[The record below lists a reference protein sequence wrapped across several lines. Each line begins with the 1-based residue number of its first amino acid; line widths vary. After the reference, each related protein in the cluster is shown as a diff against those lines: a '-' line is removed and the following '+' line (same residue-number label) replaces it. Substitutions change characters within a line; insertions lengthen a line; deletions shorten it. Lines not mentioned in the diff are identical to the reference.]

1 MLTIFLNTDSIPLH
15 SSSSIPVIDK
25 SELSNL
31 ADGNPTLGSTIPTS
45 SMVENSSNIGAAAV
59 GFITAALTG
68 SIASAAAAATGTV
81 VRSAL
86 TICTSN
92 PFTCFGIAVA
102 FLAILLVP
110 AALDTLFETTAGIKL
125 TAAWNLNSG
134 VFLPSGSPA
143 SFTQHLLSTIETIA
157 QSRKSRYA
165 KESIEH
171 QTRIDAL
178 EKAYSDKVREGG
190 SEGDFVYVDDSLDN
204 FKEFLNRFSGPEIS
218 PENLEKILDIIIFGS
233 SI

>member
-1 MLTIFLNTDSIPLH
+1 MFGDFLNTDNIPLH

-25 SELSNL
+25 PELSNL
-31 ADGNPTLGSTIPTS
+31 SDGNPALGSTIPTS
-45 SMVENSSNIGAAAV
+45 SMVENSSNIGAAA
-59 GFITAALTG
+59 
-68 SIASAAAAATGTV
+68 TGTV
-81 VRSAL
+81 VRSTL

-143 SFTQHLLSTIETIA
+143 SFTQQLISTIETIA

-165 KESIEH
+165 KESTEH
-171 QTRIDAL
+171 QTRIAAL
-178 EKAYSDKVREGG
+178 EKAYSDKVRGG
-190 SEGDFVYVDDSLDN
+190 GDESDFVYVDDSLDS

-218 PENLEKILDIIIFGS
+218 PENVEKIVDIMIFGS

>member
-45 SMVENSSNIGAAAV
+45 SMVENISNIGAAAV

-110 AALDTLFETTAGIKL
+110 AALDTLFETAAGIKL
-125 TAAWNLNSG
+125 TAAWNLNSV
-134 VFLPSGSPA
+134 VFLPKWVA
-143 SFTQHLLSTIETIA
+143 RRVLRNT
-157 QSRKSRYA
+157 
-165 KESIEH
+165 
-171 QTRIDAL
+171 
-178 EKAYSDKVREGG
+178 
-190 SEGDFVYVDDSLDN
+190 
-204 FKEFLNRFSGPEIS
+204 
-218 PENLEKILDIIIFGS
+218 
-233 SI
+233 